1 MSDCSRRMMGK
12 LRNFVS
18 WLMVAT
24 SPAFALVAPAS
35 AESGPI
41 PAPVGLEI
49 LVKFTDSSDAHRRVK
64 RSLDEYPQNLS
75 TLAAVGDRLHRSTG
89 FVLIP
94 ERVTSGA
101 EIIVRVSE
109 RSLLETVMKTVS
121 ERQEVSSLELVELQR
136 RNPYLPRSQLL
147 LRFRETGDESN
158 LLARAYTD
166 QTYAGR
172 VQTLTTNLCAA
183 SGVPVLGSPETGA
196 ALAVTVDRIALME
209 MLVPRLNE
217 LDYVDY
223 AQPNSNVQIMK

>member
-18 WLMVAT
+18 CLMVAT
-24 SPAFALVAPAS
+24 LPAFALVAPAS

-49 LVKFTDSSDAHRRVK
+49 LVKFTDASDAHRRVK

-109 RSLLETVMKTVS
+109 RPLLETVMKTVS
-121 ERQEVSSLELVELQR
+121 ERQEVSSVELVELQR

-172 VQTLTTNLCAA
+172 VQALTTKLCAA

-196 ALAVTVDRIALME
+196 ALAVTVDRNALME

-223 AQPNSNVQIMK
+223 AQPNSNVRIMK